1 MRPFSSN
8 GEGPH
13 GDLFTPLVNVS
24 DCRYLVTESRYDG
37 VGKLDFIGKT
47 LSVHDF
53 MGKRNIVGKAAE
65 VL

>member
-1 MRPFSSN
+1 MATYHAFS
-8 GEGPH
+8 E
-13 GDLFTPLVNVS
+13 
-24 DCRYLVTESRYDG
+24 CRRLPIPCQSRYDG